1 VWMILSTYLDIFDQ
15 KETYLTYLSSYL
27 TIFEG
32 IFVFANHI
40 SWISD
45 ATSVGRVLSWVML
58 VLAY

>member
-1 VWMILSTYLDIFDQ
+1 MYILFRVDGGCDGGVN
-15 KETYLTYLSSYL
+15 SSYSSWTRL
-27 TIFEG
+27 HQC
-32 IFVFANHI
+32 VFPNHI